1 MSEPREDIAELL
13 AFYVTYSPTQWQGI
27 LTDAGTKGATLIN
40 EKLKLLK
47 TYMQESWNVDLDQLR
62 DAVLRRGA
70 TLNKLDLEHL
80 N

>member
-13 AFYVTYSPTQWQGI
+13 AFYVTYTPAQWQGI

-70 TLNKLDLEHL
+70 TLDKLDLEHL